1 MKKTLERQ
9 ERLHLRQ
16 GEAAEL
22 ILSENQI
29 RGIRLKSGTVCL
41 GGTVILAT
49 GTYLDSRVFVSDHSS
64 VSGPSGF
71 ASATLLADSMRAQ
84 GFHFRRFKTGTPART
99 LGRSLDYSKLTAQYG
114 DVPPVPFSYGN
125 RPEEIAREQIPCWL
139 TYTNPEGHRL
149 VADNITKTA
158 PYGGYTTGVG
168 PRYCLSIEDK
178 VSRFPDRPQH
188 QVFLEP
194 EGTETDEVYI
204 QGMSTSLPEDIQEA
218 FYRTIPGLERAVF
231 TRYAYSIEYDCID
244 PLELAPTLAHK
255 QTRGLYF
262 AGQINGT
269 SGYEEAAAQ
278 GLVAG
283 VNAARSCRGEA
294 PFTLGRDE
302 AYIGVLIDDLVS
314 KGTNEPYRIMTSRA
328 EFRLVLRQDNA
339 DLRLTEKG
347 YEIGLATK
355 DRLDRM
361 RAKRA
366 AAAEE
371 ALRLRETRV
380 STERG
385 SALLSELL
393 ARPEIGYDDLAQLD
407 TARPALSPEAIEQA
421 VIEIKYAG
429 YIEKQNRQ
437 IAKFAK
443 AEGRRI
449 PPELDYTALDGLRTE
464 AVHKLTAVRP
474 ASIGQ
479 AARISGVSPADISV
493 LMIHLVKKD
502 AAR

>member
-1 MKKTLERQ
+1 L
-9 ERLHLRQ
+9 
-16 GEAAEL
+16 
-22 ILSENQI
+22 NQ
-29 RGIRLKSGTVCL
+29 
-41 GGTVILAT
+41 
-49 GTYLDSRVFVSDHSS
+49 
-64 VSGPSGF
+64 
-71 ASATLLADSMRAQ
+71 
-84 GFHFRRFKTGTPART
+84 
-99 LGRSLDYSKLTAQYG
+99 
-114 DVPPVPFSYGN
+114 
-125 RPEEIAREQIPCWL
+125 PEDIVREQIPCWL
-139 TYTNPEGHRL
+139 TYTNPEGHRI
-149 VADNITKTA
+149 VADNITRTA

-178 VSRFPDRPQH
+178 VSRFPDRDRH

-194 EGTETDEVYI
+194 EGLLTDEVYI

-218 FYRTIPGLERAVF
+218 FYRTIPGLEHAVF

-244 PLELAPTLAHK
+244 PLELEPTLAHK
-255 QTRGLYF
+255 QTGGLYF

-269 SGYEEAAAQ
+269 SGYEEAASQ

-283 VNAARSCRGEA
+283 VNAARFCKGEA

-302 AYIGVLIDDLVS
+302 AYIGVLIDDLVT

-347 YEIGLATK
+347 YAIGLATK
-355 DRLDRM
+355 ARAERM

-366 AAAEE
+366 AAEE
-371 ALRLRETRV
+371 EVARLRETRV
-380 STERG
+380 SAEKAGILVAATVAPGVTPSAAG
-385 SALLSELL
+385 SSASLAELL
-393 ARPEIGYDDLAQLD
+393 ARPEIGYDDLAQID
-407 TARPALSPEAIEQA
+407 GARPSLSPEAAEQA

-449 PPELDYTALDGLRTE
+449 PPDLDYAALDGLRTE

-474 ASIGQ
+474 LSIGQ

-493 LMIHLVKKD
+493 LLIHLVKKE